1 MCILKEA
8 HLELLPREFDG
19 VRGCV
24 QRGIVK
30 ALAEPAGTRLAG
42 VNAQVSAR
50 LPISP
55 LVEECICM
63 ILWRVFVF
71 LPGFLSSLL
80 QLMPC
85 CVWMPLCAWAC
96 SHASSQRRGL
106 FPGKTFCCCCE
117 YPCRELRINF
127 ANLLGPF
134 LLLNL
139 YAACGPFA
147 RRLLKR
153 FLLLRP

>member
-1 MCILKEA
+1 
-8 HLELLPREFDG
+8 
-19 VRGCV
+19 
-24 QRGIVK
+24 
-30 ALAEPAGTRLAG
+30 
-42 VNAQVSAR
+42 
-50 LPISP
+50 
-55 LVEECICM
+55 M

-139 YAACGPFA
+139 YAACGPFSPPA
-147 RRLLKR
+147 AEALSFASPVVTLAHC
-153 FLLLRP
+153 LPP